1 MLKRVPAAF
10 AMAALCVTLIAPQAR
25 ANPATET
32 FIQQNFD
39 KGYQILNNMALSDA
53 DRRRQFRDLLLELAA
68 TRRIALFTLGTY
80 AMGAAP
86 TAVDDYVEAFKKY
99 SIAVYERGLN
109 RYEGQ
114 ALKVTGSTDR
124 AADDSVVQAEI
135 TSPNEASKRPV
146 KLGFRVRKSETGAPT
161 ITDLLLDGVSL
172 ATTERDE
179 FTSYLK
185 SHDGSIPELTKRLVT
200 MAENPQAPN

>member
-1 MLKRVPAAF
+1 
-10 AMAALCVTLIAPQAR
+10 MAALGAMLFVSQAR
-25 ANPATET
+25 ANPTTEA

-53 DRRRQFRDLLLELAA
+53 ERRGQFRDLLLGLAA
-68 TRRIALFTLGTY
+68 TRRIALFTLGSY

-86 TAVDDYVEAFKKY
+86 AAVDDYVEAFKKY

-146 KLGFRVRKSETGAPT
+146 KLGFRVRKNETGAPT

-185 SHDGSIPELTKRLVT
+185 AHDGSIPELTKRLTT